1 MPMDAFVSDSGKG
14 MGGGRM
20 IKLVSAGATDVGLWR
35 SNNEDAC
42 LVMPEL
48 DLFAIA
54 DGMGG
59 AAAGEV
65 ASSYFIETARTVFED
80 RGSASKENDYELV
93 QNVFRQTNERIFEHS
108 AQYPDDEGMGCTGD
122 LLVFHGNR
130 YVIGHSGDSRV
141 YLLRDGNLK
150 QLTRDHSWVQLQ
162 VDQGLLT
169 PEEARNHPRKNII
182 LRALGT
188 DPIVSFD
195 MLEGRGLGRDIF
207 LLASDGL
214 TDMVEDA
221 VIQEM
226 LVSTGTV
233 QQKVKNLIKAA
244 LSAGGRD
251 NVTVIL
257 CEVQA
262 NDSAESRHN

>member
-1 MPMDAFVSDSGKG
+1 
-14 MGGGRM
+14 M
-20 IKLVSAGATDVGLWR
+20 INLVSAGATDVGLWR
-35 SNNEDAC
+35 SNNEDAW
-42 LVMPEL
+42 LVMPEAG
-48 DLFAIA
+48 LFAIA

-65 ASSYFIETARTVFED
+65 ASSYFVETARTVFGS
-80 RGSASKENDYELV
+80 RSSASEKNDHKLV

-108 AQYPDDEGMGCTGD
+108 AQHPDDDGMGCTGD
-122 LLVFHGNR
+122 LLVFHGDR
-130 YVIGHSGDSRV
+130 YVIGHAGDSRV

-150 QLTRDHSWVQLQ
+150 QLTKDHSWVQLQ

-182 LRALGT
+182 LSALGT

-195 MLEGRGLGRDIF
+195 MLEGRGFDRDIF

-226 LVSTGTV
+226 LVSTGAV

-257 CEVQA
+257 CEVQV
-262 NDSAESRHN
+262 NDSAEFRDN